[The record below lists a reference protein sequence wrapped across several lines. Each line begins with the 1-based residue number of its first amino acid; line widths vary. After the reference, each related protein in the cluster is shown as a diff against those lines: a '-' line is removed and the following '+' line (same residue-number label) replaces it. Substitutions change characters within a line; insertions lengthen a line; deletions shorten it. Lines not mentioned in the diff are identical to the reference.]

1 MVSFDI
7 TVKYKQ
13 NKQRFLFTVILNQT
27 QSQLNFVNPNMNIT
41 VVAMEVL
48 IKYCINSFLQVDQF
62 I

>member
-7 TVKYKQ
+7 TVKFKQ